1 VSVAVAAGAPPSA
14 RALLARRRELRRRS
28 RRWGQD
34 LYAIY
39 LVVLVGG
46 FGAVFGW
53 GVIRQGLE
61 QVTPSA
67 IDAAGPALAAL
78 LLLGA
83 ARFGRWAGPVSF
95 GPADCA
101 VLLAA
106 PVPRAGLVRP
116 RLAAAGLAAALAGA
130 GVGGVIVAVAA
141 QGRDVGV
148 AGGVACAVACAALG
162 VLAVA
167 ASWSVQRSGAVAAR
181 LARATPFA
189 VVAIAALAA
198 LGFSGGTAQR
208 VGLWSG
214 PWGWALLGGTGR
226 VGGAVAAA
234 TAAGVLALAAVAAL
248 RGWRRA
254 GGCPVERHAE
264 RAALRAGLVAAV
276 GTTDLRTAAVL
287 RRSARDAAGARPRS
301 GSPVG
306 RRWRRRSAEL
316 RSARDAAGDA
326 PPAGRRRPPR
336 VAERV
341 PAWHGLLALRRAG
354 GRAPLALLAMTGGAA
369 LVVGDQGLVPVA
381 GGALVAYLGAGAL
394 LEPARVEVD
403 APGRAGLLQPWSFGR
418 LLWLHCRL
426 PLAGLSVAAVAGAGL
441 AVAAGAAPPAA
452 AGAAAV
458 LAVPAAGA
466 VVGCALQSAR
476 RGGRVPLQVLV
487 AATADPSGGGAL
499 ISWFALWP
507 GLAVAAVTATALFL
521 GAADTS
527 AAPRV
532 TLILAAVLA
541 TAGATLRAS
550 LLASGAPER

>member
-1 VSVAVAAGAPPSA
+1 VSVGVAAGAPPSA

-34 LYAIY
+34 LYAVY

-95 GPADCA
+95 GPADCG

-148 AGGVACAVACAALG
+148 AGGLACAVACAALG

-167 ASWSVQRSGAVAAR
+167 ASWSVQRSGATAAR

-189 VVAIAALAA
+189 VAAIAALAA

-287 RRSARDAAGARPRS
+287 RRG
-301 GSPVG
+301 
-306 RRWRRRSAEL
+306 
-316 RSARDAAGDA
+316 ARDAAGDA
-326 PPAGRRRPPR
+326 PPSGRRRPPR

-341 PAWHGLLALRRAG
+341 PAWHGLVALRRAG

-426 PLAGLSVAAVAGAGL
+426 PLAALSVATVFGAGVAVA
-441 AVAAGAAPPAA
+441 VGAAPPAA
-452 AGAAAV
+452 AAAAAV